1 MIHMDLQARLSD
13 TQQPPLVIAEAA
25 DAHYGSLSRAKEMVG
40 AAFEAGADVIKFQH
54 HLPSEEM
61 LREIPLSSNMKEPLW
76 DFLETN
82 ALSID
87 EHVELASFCSSVGI
101 TFACTPFSLQAAREI
116 EEGVQ
121 PLFYKI
127 GSGEMLDFPTLAEIA
142 AFGRPMFVSTGMS
155 TVEEVDEM
163 YEFLSPL
170 VKDLTLLNCTS
181 AYPTDPSE
189 MHLGFLTEMQVRY
202 PGATIGHSE
211 HSASNHFSLAA
222 VALGARVI
230 ERHVTIDA
238 SLSGP
243 DAEVSLTFDDLSRF
257 IQEVR
262 EVHASLTVPKKI
274 QPGEKE
280 TRLWAHRSLVYLE
293 DLPAGHILN
302 GSEFWGKRPGTG
314 IPARQRD
321 LFVGKTLRRDVLH
334 DTLLGRLD
342 FLD

>member
-127 GSGEMLDFPTLAEIA
+127 GSG
-142 AFGRPMFVSTGMS
+142 G
-155 TVEEVDEM
+155 
-163 YEFLSPL
+163 
-170 VKDLTLLNCTS
+170 
-181 AYPTDPSE
+181 
-189 MHLGFLTEMQVRY
+189 
-202 PGATIGHSE
+202 
-211 HSASNHFSLAA
+211 
-222 VALGARVI
+222 
-230 ERHVTIDA
+230 DA
-238 SLSGP
+238 
-243 DAEVSLTFDDLSRF
+243 
-257 IQEVR
+257 
-262 EVHASLTVPKKI
+262 
-274 QPGEKE
+274 
-280 TRLWAHRSLVYLE
+280 
-293 DLPAGHILN
+293 
-302 GSEFWGKRPGTG
+302 
-314 IPARQRD
+314 
-321 LFVGKTLRRDVLH
+321 
-334 DTLLGRLD
+334 
-342 FLD
+342 